1 MFDIQ
6 RPITDT
12 DIAYRELE
20 IIDAMSQRAFEQF
33 KSETNLAYDLFWG
46 GRTSPTL
53 KAQLLW
59 TKLLEL
65 FTKSAQA
72 QAFIKS
78 IEPDYEER
86 WIPEWWEVNWK
97 NDGSWTIAKKPLVI
111 PE

>member
-53 KAQLLW
+53 KAQLL
-59 TKLLEL
+59 
-65 FTKSAQA
+65 
-72 QAFIKS
+72 
-78 IEPDYEER
+78 
-86 WIPEWWEVNWK
+86 
-97 NDGSWTIAKKPLVI
+97 
-111 PE
+111 